1 MRTLLQTQGAD
12 GIVPP
17 NDKTK
22 KMKKL
27 IVYLVIAAAA
37 LMETYV
43 TPRLLA
49 MVL

>member
-1 MRTLLQTQGAD
+1 MQVTAERVLL
-12 GIVPP
+12 
-17 NDKTK
+17 
-22 KMKKL
+22 
-27 IVYLVIAAAA
+27 AAAA